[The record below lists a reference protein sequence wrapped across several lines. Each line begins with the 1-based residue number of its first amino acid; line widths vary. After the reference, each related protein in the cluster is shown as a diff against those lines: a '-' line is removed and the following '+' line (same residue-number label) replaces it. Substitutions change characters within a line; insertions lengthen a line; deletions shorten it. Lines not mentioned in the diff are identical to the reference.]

1 MGWKGDENMGIR
13 RENSNQVVKRQY
25 EGLTVLQCKMAKI
38 LLRVSGKEA
47 ADEFVKF
54 CHERNKRGNHENKQ

>member
-1 MGWKGDENMGIR
+1 MKPDKI
-13 RENSNQVVKRQY
+13 KY
-25 EGLTVLQCKMAKI
+25 KGLTVLQYKMAKI

>member
-1 MGWKGDENMGIR
+1 MKPDKI
-13 RENSNQVVKRQY
+13 KY
-25 EGLTVLQCKMAKI
+25 KGLTVIQYKMAKI
-38 LLRVSGKEA
+38 LLQVSGKEA